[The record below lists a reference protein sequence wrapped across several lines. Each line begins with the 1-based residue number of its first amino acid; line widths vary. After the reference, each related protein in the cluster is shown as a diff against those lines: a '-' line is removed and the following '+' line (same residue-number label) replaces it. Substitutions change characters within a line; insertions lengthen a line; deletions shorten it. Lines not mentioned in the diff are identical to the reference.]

1 MAVHSTPRTRS
12 ARLTLVGLLLV
23 PLVSLAGLWGFTA
36 SITLG
41 NVIRDQQSN
50 EVVSTIQPS
59 AIALEQSLTAE
70 CTLTI
75 AWLDTGRRSAPARA
89 QLLAARRSTDVHAA
103 AARSALISIRGL
115 ESTQAPL
122 DHFLSELA
130 DLGAIRTAVDSGAQ
144 TPVGAFNAY
153 AAIDT
158 ARSAFYAAGTPPG
171 DSTLSLMNQ
180 AGNAGD
186 QAEDLTAGAVA
197 LVDGAIAAHGRM
209 TQPERVLLA
218 EVVGQQQLKVGETL
232 SLAPAALAAVF
243 GKVFGSPAYRDLVA
257 TENQILATPAGHPI
271 PVHPAAFQATTGAF
285 QAASQ
290 SSLPGIGAA
299 VTAESARLSDGLL
312 TQLYLA
318 GGLGLVAVLVSVLVA
333 VRFGRRLRA
342 ELTRLYES
350 ARQMAEEQLPRL
362 VEQLR
367 RGENVDTRG
376 AESLPLP
383 DSRIT
388 EIASVARAFSSVQRT
403 AVEAAVGQARLRKGI
418 NQVFV
423 SLSLRNQSLLHKQL
437 SLLDDMERATSDPS
451 SLADLFRL
459 DHLTTRMRRHAEGLL
474 ILAGSTPGR
483 GWRDPVLVTD
493 ALNAAVSE
501 VEDYVRVDVVTESS
515 HFVAGTAVNDVIHLL
530 AELIENATAFS
541 PPHTRVEIR
550 GELVG
555 KGFAIE
561 IEDRGLGIPADQLA
575 RINDRLASPP
585 DFDLADTDQLG
596 LFVSARLAARHGI
609 KVTLRESPFG
619 GTAAV
624 VMLPHSIMGTE
635 HEAGRQHALSGP
647 RPVGMAESLGHP
659 APAFGLAGRHRLD
672 SPAQHPNGA
681 FTPADVVSWPALPPP
696 APYAADPARQETMP
710 AQAGPPVPAPG
721 APSPTGRP
729 GLQRRVRQAS
739 LAPQLRDRSG
749 RSGPGQ
755 AFRRAESGPQMHS
768 PDEAAGRMAALQA
781 GWQRGRH
788 DDLDSPSAGH
798 GDWRTD
804 DYKD

>member
-1 MAVHSTPRTRS
+1 
-12 ARLTLVGLLLV
+12 LVSLLLV

-41 NVIRDQQSN
+41 NVIRDQHNN
-50 EVVSTIQPS
+50 ELITTIQPS
-59 AIALEQSLTAE
+59 VIAFEQSLTAE
-70 CTLTI
+70 RTLTI
-75 AWLDTGRRSAPARA
+75 AWLETGRRSAQTRA
-89 QLLAARRSTDVHAA
+89 QLLAARHGTDVYAA
-103 AARSALISIRGL
+103 AARSAVTSIRGL
-115 ESTQAPL
+115 EDTQAPL
-122 DHFLSELA
+122 DNFLSAVAGLPS
-130 DLGAIRTAVDSGAQ
+130 IRASVDSGAQ

-153 AAIDT
+153 TAIDT
-158 ARSAFYAAGTPPG
+158 AESAFYATGTPSG
-171 DSTLSLMNQ
+171 DPSLSLMTQ
-180 AGNAGD
+180 AGIAGD
-186 QAEDLTAGAVA
+186 QAEDLTAGGIA
-197 LVDGAIAAHGRM
+197 LVDGAIAAHGQM

-232 SLAPAALAAVF
+232 SLSPPALAALF
-243 GKVFGSPAYRDLVA
+243 RNVFGSPAYRDLVA
-257 TENQILATPAGHPI
+257 TENQILATPAGHPV
-271 PVHPAAFQATTGAF
+271 PVRLTAFQATTKAF
-285 QAASQ
+285 QAAAQ
-290 SSLPGIGAA
+290 SSLPSIGAA
-299 VTAESARLSDGLL
+299 LTAESARLSDSLL

-350 ARQMAEEQLPRL
+350 ARQVAEEQLPRL

-367 RGENVDTRG
+367 RGENVDVRG
-376 AESLPLP
+376 TETPPLP
-383 DSRIT
+383 TSRIT
-388 EIASVARAFSSVQRT
+388 EISSVARAFSSVQRT
-403 AVEAAVGQARLRKGI
+403 AVEAAVGQASLRKGI

-501 VEDYVRVDVVTESS
+501 VEDYVRVDVVTDSS
-515 HFVAGTAVNDVIHLL
+515 QFVTGTAVNDVIHLL

-550 GELVG
+550 GDLVSN
-555 KGFAIE
+555 GFAIE
-561 IEDRGLGIPADQLA
+561 IEDRGLGIPAEELV
-575 RINDRLASPP
+575 RINDRLANPP

-596 LFVSARLAARHGI
+596 LFVTARLAARHGI
-609 KVTLRESPFG
+609 KVALRHSPFG
-619 GTAAV
+619 GTAAIV
-624 VMLPHSIMGTE
+624 LLPHSIMGAE
-635 HEAGRQHALSGP
+635 HEVGPEYEFFGP
-647 RPVGMAESLGHP
+647 RPAGMAELPSVMAGGAVGEASRAGGDWHP
-659 APAFGLAGRHRLD
+659 TPAFGLAGRHRLG
-672 SPAQHPNGA
+672 SAAQHHNGA
-681 FTPADVVSWPALPPP
+681 SSQTGVTPWPTLPPP
-696 APYAADPARQETMP
+696 APYAAGPADPARQ
-710 AQAGPPVPAPG
+710 QAGPPAPAPG
-721 APSPTGRP
+721 TPPRTVRP
-729 GLQRRVRQAS
+729 GLQKRVRQAS

-749 RSGPGQ
+749 RGQ
-755 AFRRAESGPQMHS
+755 ASRREESGPQVHS

-788 DDLDSPSAGH
+788 DDLDSPDAGH

-804 DYKD
+804 DYKEQL